1 MVSRKIL
8 ETYTVPELKAEMRK
22 VKTAF
27 NYGKLRKDELIDL
40 MMANK
45 EKFKHIKSKPT
56 VIKMKVLF
64 EGSKPKPKAKK

>member
-45 EKFKHIKSKPT
+45 EKFKHIKSKPI
-56 VIKMKVLF
+56 VMKMKVLF
-64 EGSKPKPKAKK
+64 EGPKPKPKAKK